1 MRKLVVCL
9 ICGAVCA
16 LFLANAN
23 MAAASELVYT
33 PINPSFGGN
42 PFNAQWLLDSAQV
55 QNRFEEEPDLLEE
68 FEEMLDRQILY
79 RMTRMIMEEAFGEEE
94 AFRPGSYEIGDYI
107 IDIGTDGEVITV
119 VMTDTV
125 TGDTTIVEIPY
136 YL

>member
-9 ICGAVCA
+9 ICGAICG

-23 MAAASELVYT
+23 IVAASELVYT
-33 PINPSFGGN
+33 PINPSFGGSPLN
-42 PFNAQWLLDSAQV
+42 GRWLLDSAQV
-55 QNRFEEEPDLLEE
+55 QNRFEEEIDLMEE
-68 FEEMLDRQILY
+68 FKEMLDRQILY

-125 TGDTTIVEIPY
+125 TGDTTIVEVPY
-136 YL
+136 YS